1 MCPARLHGNAAPGPP
16 LTNPMLRRF
25 ATFASAFALAA
36 VLVAVLL
43 LWGCGDGVAGPTGV
57 AESGPGP
64 DPGPPLPLP
73 GGVCEVS
80 GEVVSLNRAIHESSG
95 IVRSRRHPGVFWTHN
110 DSGGTP
116 ELFAVDRAGR
126 LLGRVRL
133 PGVRNRDWED
143 LAYGPCGDPGTD
155 LDQPL
160 PERHR
165 CLWIGEFGD
174 NRQVYDTAYL
184 IRVPEPHPQDLST
197 QPPDVFPFGFE
208 DGPRDAEALF
218 FDAED
223 RAWIVSKGRPIAD
236 PPGTAPARGNGRVTA
251 YRISALSLAVGELAV
266 ARRVQ
271 ELTATPPPSESRIT
285 AGASSPAASR
295 VALRTYVDLQFYRF
309 AGDTLRPVLPGRGVD
324 LRLLREPQGEGLDV
338 EDDGRVVLSSE
349 EGSGGVPGS
358 LVELRCRVPA
368 GG

>member
-64 DPGPPLPLP
+64 DPGLPLPLP

-80 GEVVSLNRAIHESSG
+80 GEVVSLNRAIDESSG
-95 IVRSRRHPGVFWTHN
+95 MVRPRRHPGVFWTHN

-155 LDQPL
+155 LDRPL

-184 IRVPEPHPQDLST
+184 IRVP
-197 QPPDVFPFGFE
+197 
-208 DGPRDAEALF
+208 
-218 FDAED
+218 
-223 RAWIVSKGRPIAD
+223 
-236 PPGTAPARGNGRVTA
+236 
-251 YRISALSLAVGELAV
+251 
-266 ARRVQ
+266 
-271 ELTATPPPSESRIT
+271 
-285 AGASSPAASR
+285 
-295 VALRTYVDLQFYRF
+295 
-309 AGDTLRPVLPGRGVD
+309 
-324 LRLLREPQGEGLDV
+324 
-338 EDDGRVVLSSE
+338 
-349 EGSGGVPGS
+349 
-358 LVELRCRVPA
+358 
-368 GG
+368 